1 MKKITLNYD
10 EVTGQATD
18 ANGMFIGSFIGAVSV
33 EQGTIELSKLIKLK
47 DAGFDT
53 DEIIKMHKEGL
64 L

>member
-1 MKKITLNYD
+1 MKKITLNFD
-10 EVTGQATD
+10 EVTGQVIDAT
-18 ANGMFIGSFIGAVSV
+18 GYFIGTYLNVKPV
-33 EQGTIELSKLIKLK
+33 EPDSLEISKLIKLK

>member
-1 MKKITLNYD
+1 MKKVTLNYD
-10 EVTGQATD
+10 E
-18 ANGMFIGSFIGAVSV
+18 ANGQVNDAAGNYVGCFMNIKPVAT
-33 EQGTIELSKLIKLK
+33 ETIELSKIIKLK